1 MHMGGGAGKTTTV
14 CVTGA
19 GGFVASWL
27 VRLLLSRGHYV
38 VHGTVRDPTVCVSS
52 WPGTEVLAP
61 AVTGTQ
67 NVLRACHEAM
77 SVRRVVVVS
86 SVAAVIMN
94 PEVPDGAVVDEDCW
108 SDVDYCRTTEMW
120 YCLSKTLVERA
131 ALAYAAKVGM
141 DVVTVCPPLVLGP
154 LLQSTVN
161 TSSLRLLNYL
171 KCDTAEEKTRN
182 VVDVRDVADALVLA
196 YETPEASGRR
206 FICSAYAMKVSETL
220 AVIRSVRPDLKL
232 DYTTKKFVQV
242 EDEKVV
248 SSKRLQALGWKF
260 RKMEETLRDTVGSYE
275 AAGILN

>member
-1 MHMGGGAGKTTTV
+1 MDGGAGKTTV

-19 GGFVASWL
+19 GGFMASWL
-27 VRLLLSRGHYV
+27 VRLLLSRDHYV
-38 VHGTVRDPTVCVSS
+38 VHGTVRDPKSDMIHVYMQ
-52 WPGTEVLAP
+52 TEVLAP
-61 AVTGTQ
+61 AVTGTE
-67 NVLRACHEAM
+67 NVLRACHEA

-108 SDVDYCRTTEMW
+108 SDEDYCRTTEMW
-120 YCLSKTLVERA
+120 YCLSKTLAERE
-131 ALAYAAKVGM
+131 ALAYAEKAGM

-161 TSSLRLLNYL
+161 TSSLRLLAYL
-171 KCDTAEEKTRN
+171 KGETAEEKTRN

-206 FICSAYAMKVSETL
+206 FICSAYTMKVSETL
-220 AVIRSVRPDLKL
+220 AVIRTVRPDLKL

-242 EDEKVV
+242 EDEKVA

-260 RKMEETLRDTVGSYE
+260 RTVEETLRDTVGSYE